1 MKKSYNFC
9 HNTHG
14 FCPIYTEDPNKTE
27 DSSKTDESNENKPST
42 GTEPS
47 NGNNQSTGTE
57 QPTEPEQPTENNPS
71 PEDKQPTEDEQF
83 TANKQPDVHHQPAL
97 LAPTPDGNNDGEVE
111 KLLTHWYTISEVQRD
126 EANGIT
132 YDSTVYKVCVQLE
145 DKDGQGVLTIK
156 GNPTYYRVNGDAL
169 EKIDGTPTFN
179 NRYTAADSDAVTV
192 TLQKN
197 LTGRALNADEFTFK
211 LSCPADEKHNGLT
224 ATNDANGK
232 VTFTLTYK
240 DNDLNQSD
248 ADPTT
253 YTYTVSEVQGDAE
266 GVTYDDQTYTF
277 TVKVQDDGSGK
288 MQATLTEALP
298 SMTFTN
304 TYTPKA
310 TPTPTPTPAATPSPK
325 PSATPAPT
333 ATPEPVATATPAP
346 MAYIP
351 QTADAFPLTLLIAIL
366 AISGGALVLLIVG
379 KKRSKK

>member
-47 NGNNQSTGTE
+47 NGNNQST
-57 QPTEPEQPTENNPS
+57 EPEQSTENNPS

-97 LAPTPDGNNDGEVE
+97 LALAPDDNNGGEAALPEDVQ
-111 KLLTHWYTISEVQRD
+111 KLLTHCYTIREVKPTD
-126 EANGIT
+126 AKGIT
-132 YDSTVYKVCVQLE
+132 YDSTVYKVCAQLE
-145 DKDGQGVLTIK
+145 DKDGQGILTIK
-156 GNPTYYRVNGDAL
+156 GEPTYYRVNGDEL
-169 EKIDGTPTFN
+169 EPIVGTPTFN

-197 LTGRALNADEFTFK
+197 LTGRALNEGEFSFK
-211 LSCPADEKHNGLT
+211 LSCPADAAHDNMT
-224 ATNDANGK
+224 VRNDASGK
-232 VTFTLTYK
+232 VTFKLTYK
-240 DNDLNQSD
+240 DNDLSRSD
-248 ADPTT
+248 EKPTT

-266 GVTYDDQTYTF
+266 GVTYDNQTYTF
-277 TVKVQDDGSGK
+277 TVQVQDDGTGK
-288 MQATLTEALP
+288 MKAWLKEVP
-298 SMTFTN
+298 GSMTFTN

>member
-9 HNTHG
+9 HNAHG

-47 NGNNQSTGTE
+47 NGNNQST
-57 QPTEPEQPTENNPS
+57 EPEQPTENNPS

-83 TANKQPDVHHQPAL
+83 TADKQPDVHHQPAL

-111 KLLTHWYTISEVQRD
+111 KLLTHWYTISEVKPTNTN
-126 EANGIT
+126 NGIT
-132 YDSTVYKVCVQLE
+132 YDSTVYKLCVKLH
-145 DKDGQGVLTIK
+145 DVSNGTGVLTVESA
-156 GNPTYYRVNGDAL
+156 TYY
-169 EKIDGTPTFN
+169 TFN
-179 NRYTAADSDAVTV
+179 GNEWVPIDDTPIFNNSYTAADSDAVTV

-197 LTGRALNADEFTFK
+197 LTGRALNEGEFTFK
-211 LSCPADEKHNGLT
+211 LSCPDDTAHDNMT
-224 ATNDANGK
+224 ATNDASGK
-232 VTFTLTYK
+232 VTFKLTYK
-240 DNDLNQSD
+240 DPNTNQID
-248 ADPTT
+248 EKPTT
-253 YTYTVSEVQGDAE
+253 YTYTVSEVKGNAE
-266 GVTYDDQTYTF
+266 GVTYDDRTYTF
-277 TVKVQDDGSGK
+277 KVKVQDDGTGK
-288 MQATLTEALP
+288 MQAKLEVP
-298 SMTFTN
+298 EESMTFTN

-310 TPTPTPTPAATPSPK
+310 TPTPTPAATPSPK

>member
-1 MKKSYNFC
+1 M
-9 HNTHG
+9 
-14 FCPIYTEDPNKTE
+14 
-27 DSSKTDESNENKPST
+27 
-42 GTEPS
+42 
-47 NGNNQSTGTE
+47 
-57 QPTEPEQPTENNPS
+57 
-71 PEDKQPTEDEQF
+71 
-83 TANKQPDVHHQPAL
+83 
-97 LAPTPDGNNDGEVE
+97 E
-111 KLLTHWYTISEVQRD
+111 KLLTHWYTISEVTPTNTN
-126 EANGIT
+126 NGIT
-132 YDSTVYKVCVQLE
+132 YDSTVYKVRVELE
-145 DKDGQGVLTIK
+145 DKDGKGVLTIK
-156 GNPTYYRVNGDAL
+156 GEPTYYKVNGN
-169 EKIDGTPTFN
+169 EREEISGTPIFN
-179 NRYTAADSDAVTV
+179 NSYTAAVSDEVTV

-197 LTGRALNADEFTFK
+197 LTGRALNEGEFTFK

-232 VTFTLTYK
+232 VTFTLTYE
-240 DNDLNQSD
+240 DLNRGQSD

-266 GVTYDDQTYTF
+266 GVTYDNQTYTF
-277 TVKVQDDGSGK
+277 TVQVQDDGTGK
-288 MQATLTEALP
+288 MQAKLEVP
-298 SMTFTN
+298 EESMTFTN

-310 TPTPTPTPAATPSPK
+310 TPTPTPAATPSPK